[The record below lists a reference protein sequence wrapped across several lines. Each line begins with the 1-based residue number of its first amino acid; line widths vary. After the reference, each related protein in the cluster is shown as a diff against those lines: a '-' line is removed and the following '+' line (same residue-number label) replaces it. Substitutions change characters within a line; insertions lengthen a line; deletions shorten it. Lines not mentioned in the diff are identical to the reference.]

1 MSTAAAKNEEY
12 LPNWIEKTLL
22 AVDAQRVFIAEDDPF
37 MRKLL
42 ARRFE
47 AEGHDVIA
55 AENGR
60 IMLDYFLE
68 MPRPAPGSGDVLIT
82 DVEMREMGGFELV
95 DRARTAGWT
104 LPVIFMTGNPSSEVL
119 RSSLARRALRCIAKP
134 SSLSELVGTVDGAA
148 K

>member
-1 MSTAAAKNEEY
+1 MDLHSGAARRLLSPMPRRARRTREKEHTMSTAAAKNEEY

-22 AVDAQRVFIAEDDPF
+22 AVDAQRVFIAAGDPF

-82 DVEMREMGGFELV
+82 DVEMPEMGGFELV
-95 DRARTAGWT
+95 DRARAAGWT
-104 LPVIFMTGNPSSEVL
+104 LP
-119 RSSLARRALRCIAKP
+119 
-134 SSLSELVGTVDGAA
+134 
-148 K
+148 